1 MFGLR
6 DRRPVTPTASPLQRS
21 ALQVLTVQTPQL
33 HEERVPDA
41 EKGTEGQSD
50 DGVNEIETET
60 LAQITDQVVGDGKS
74 FFIVKK
80 SSLIWSKGLKGKV
93 MKMKMKMKR

>member
-6 DRRPVTPTASPLQRS
+6 DQRPVTPTASPLQRS
-21 ALQVLTVQTPQL
+21 ASRVLTLQTPQL
-33 HEERVPDA
+33 HEERVPDV
-41 EKGTEGQSD
+41 EKGTKGQSD

-60 LAQITDQVVGDGKS
+60 LAQIADQVVGDGRS
-74 FFIVKK
+74 FLIVKK

-93 MKMKMKMKR
+93 MKMKMKR